1 MNKLSREFFRLF
13 EEFPIFRGY
22 PRIIKLIG
30 LFGWNVPGAD
40 PKSYD
45 EYGAAIRKKHMD
57 RDDR

>member
-30 LFGWNVPGAD
+30 LFGWDVPGAD

-45 EYGAAIRKKHMD
+45 EYGALKRSRNAD
-57 RDDR
+57 REER

>member
-45 EYGAAIRKKHMD
+45 EYGAPKRKYSIE
-57 RDDR
+57 REER